1 MNNDLLIVGCI
12 LLVLAYLIGVKK
24 QTWLLSGFNQK
35 RVKDQD
41 KLAKL
46 TGSYNLIVGLI
57 LLIAAFINLSNMEKV
72 LFPGILIGYIILL
85 GYVNT
90 RMVE

>member
-1 MNNDLLIVGCI
+1 MDTNLFILGIVFI
-12 LLVLAYLIGVKK
+12 ILAYLIGVKK

-35 RVKDQD
+35 RVRDQE
-41 KLAKL
+41 KLAKM
-46 TGSYNLIVGLI
+46 TGGYNFFVGFVMILGSFIQVVNLEIIFPIIIVGY
-57 LLIAAFINLSNMEKV
+57 V
-72 LFPGILIGYIILL
+72 ILL